1 MIGASLQYL
10 AMQLN
15 LHLRRTM
22 AVREDLVVVS
32 KILENDGK
40 EYEGAVNKLN
50 LFLVNLERDSMVQ
63 SRATT
68 PEVHGG
74 RAVVPPKMVYL
85 NLYFVLAANFK
96 GGSYVDSLRYLSK
109 AISFFQDHTLF
120 ERTSWPDMPN
130 GLEKLFIDMEC
141 LNMQELNNLWGMVGA
156 KYVPSVVY
164 RMKTV
169 ALGGAYSYYQ
179 PYVVRFPE
187 NPELGMA

>member
-32 KILENDGK
+32 RILENDGK

-63 SRATT
+63 NRVTT
-68 PEVHGG
+68 PEVHGD

-85 NLYFVLAANFK
+85 NLYFVIAANFK
-96 GGSYVDSLRYLSK
+96 GGNYVDSLRYLSK
-109 AISFFQDHTLF
+109 AVAFFQDHTFF
-120 ERTSWPDMPN
+120 ERTNWPDMPE

-169 ALGGAYSYYQ
+169 ALGGDYSYYQ

-187 NPELGMA
+187 NSELGMV

>member
-1 MIGASLQYL
+1 MIGASLQFL

-22 AVREDLVVVS
+22 SVREDLVVVS
-32 KILENDGK
+32 RILENDGK
-40 EYEGAVNKLN
+40 EYENAVNKLN
-50 LFLVNLERDSMVQ
+50 IFLVNMERDSMVQ
-63 SRATT
+63 SRST
-68 PEVHGG
+68 PEVHGN

-96 GGSYVDSLRYLSK
+96 GGNYVDSLRYLSK
-109 AISFFQDHTLF
+109 AVAYFQDHTVF
-120 ERTSWPDMPN
+120 ERANSPDMPE

-141 LNMQELNNLWGMVGA
+141 LSMQELNNLWGMIGA

-164 RMKTV
+164 RLKTV
-169 ALGGAYSYYQ
+169 ALGGNYSYYR

-187 NPELGMA
+187 NSELGMI